1 MCVTA
6 GALGLTVGMPWFV
19 ALRAQVGAAAG
30 CARAGASAGSKCVQL
45 VTFFRLWHRS
55 RCQAMG
61 QSKIMAVSRSAL
73 GAGAGLDFWVD
84 DQLWIDMMS

>member
-1 MCVTA
+1 MCGTA
-6 GALGLTVGMPWFV
+6 GALDLTEDGPWS
-19 ALRAQVGAAAG
+19 AGQVGTVAG
-30 CARAGASAGSKCVQL
+30 HVRAPVRVL
-45 VTFFRLWHRS
+45 TFFSFCPRS

-84 DQLWIDMMS
+84 FQLWIDMMS